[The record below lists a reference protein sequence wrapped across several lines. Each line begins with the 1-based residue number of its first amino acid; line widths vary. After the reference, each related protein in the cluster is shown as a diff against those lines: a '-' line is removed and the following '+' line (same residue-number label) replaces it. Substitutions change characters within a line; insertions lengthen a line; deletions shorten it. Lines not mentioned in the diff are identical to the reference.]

1 MDTFLLFGLIGFSCL
16 ILSFIGY
23 SATTNKIIKDQE
35 RDIAKLETENKRLKS
50 ALRGKRYVKDMVYY
64 DYPVTNPKAHII
76 KDPFKEF

>member
-1 MDTFLLFGLIGFSCL
+1 MDYFFIFGIIGFSCL

-50 ALRGKRYVKDMVYY
+50 ALRGKRYVKDAVYL
-64 DYPVTNPKAHII
+64 DYPITNPKAQII
-76 KDPFKEF
+76 KDSFKEF